1 MSLINNRVSLLV
13 TAVYL
18 SSSLVNAQ
26 TTGFTTSATNRIS
39 SPTIGF
45 SSQMSQQRVL
55 AIKTSLEGFSA
66 GKSLE
71 PTTVESLVNA
81 YQKNTSIK
89 RELDTLINQS
99 TFSKDPQ
106 TLEIIRMKI
115 ELLSLISHLN
125 LDELTVERAGM
136 NREIM
141 AQFIVS
147 SLVSKL
153 KVQELT
159 SEKGKANSLQIL
171 EEIYNCLNITSANF
185 EKALENALVLFN
197 ADTGLSLSME
207 EMFAAIQNDI
217 HNAHSNERKSGLT
230 DIFKSD
236 NDRRNMTIGE
246 GIGALEIQ
254 VSKIEAEKITFQAQ
268 EKLSKLINVAY
279 GNDPRNEANRLV
291 SSQTRLKAENYITN
305 THLLE
310 RTEESIRLATSKHD
324 AGVKTYDDLLKYFRD
339 LGDIIDG
346 NKAVGMA
353 ERFFTKGVGKH
364 IPFVGNKLAEIN
376 DSQLKRKTVE
386 QKIALAR
393 QALHDGAKQIEK
405 DNSTLETLRIEI
417 AKYSVD
423 LQKKIAELK
432 IMSNLLV
439 EYIKTLETTEGS
451 DSKIVKVLKG
461 VIGLAIETEL
471 DAALAVNSTLI
482 RSQAQI
488 EGLITVGIGT
498 VNLSRVV
505 DNEIFPMLRLQEG
518 LMGVAA
524 LQQAQISKLQAI
536 KSLREKREEA
546 LVEEMEKVYK
556 NSAKLLGSSFDD
568 PKKREELDKRLSK
581 ARTEFEQARI
591 TANEKKRILNSKQ
604 IDAQNRAQRA
614 FSGNGENLTVNKILN
629 EGQ

>member
-1 MSLINNRVSLLV
+1 MSLINKRVSLLV

-18 SSSLVNAQ
+18 SSSLATAQ
-26 TTGFTTSATNRIS
+26 VTGFRTSSQAVTTSSN
-39 SPTIGF
+39 IGF
-45 SSQMSQQRVL
+45 SSQMSQQRVMQ
-55 AIKTSLEGFSA
+55 IKTSLEGLNS

-71 PTTVESLVNA
+71 ATTVESLVMA
-81 YQKNTSIK
+81 YQKNLSVK
-89 RELDTLINQS
+89 KELDILVNQS
-99 TFSKDPQ
+99 TFSRDPQ

-125 LDELTVERAGM
+125 LEELTVERAGM

-147 SLVSKL
+147 ALISKL

-159 SEKGKANSLQIL
+159 SDKGKANSLQIL
-171 EEIYNCLNITSANF
+171 EEIHTRLSIDSSNF
-185 EKALENALVLFN
+185 EKALENSLVLFN

-236 NDRRNMTIGE
+236 NDRRHMTIGE
-246 GIGALEIQ
+246 GIGALEIH
-254 VSKIEAEKITFQAQ
+254 VSKIEADKIQFQAQ

-279 GNDPRNEANRLV
+279 GNDPRNEASRLV
-291 SSQTRLKAENYITN
+291 SSQTRLKAEAYITN
-305 THLLE
+305 THLLD

-346 NKAVGMA
+346 NMAVGIA

-364 IPFVGNKLAEIN
+364 IPYIGNKLAKIN
-376 DSQLKRKTVE
+376 DSQLKRKTLE

-405 DNSTLETLRIEI
+405 DNATLETLRIEI
-417 AKYSVD
+417 ARYSVD

-439 EYIKTLETTEGS
+439 EYIKTLEATEGPE
-451 DSKIVKVLKG
+451 SKIVKVLKG

-518 LMGVAA
+518 LMGLAA
-524 LQQAQISKLQAI
+524 LQQAQMGKLRAV
-536 KSLREKREEA
+536 KLLREEREKA
-546 LVEEMEKVYK
+546 LVTEMEKVYK
-556 NSAKLLGSSFDD
+556 NSAELLGSSFDD
-568 PKKREELDKRLSK
+568 PRKREELDKRLSK
-581 ARTEFEQARI
+581 ARAEFEKAR
-591 TANEKKRILNSKQ
+591 TDAHKKKRNLNSKQ
-604 IDAQNRAQRA
+604 IEAQNKAQRA
-614 FSGNGENLTVNKILN
+614 FSGKGENLSVNKILN

>member
-1 MSLINNRVSLLV
+1 MSLINKRVSLLV

-18 SSSLVNAQ
+18 SSSLATAQ
-26 TTGFTTSATNRIS
+26 VTGFRTS
-39 SPTIGF
+39 SPTVTTSSNSGF
-45 SSQMSQQRVL
+45 TSQMSKQRVME
-55 AIKTSLEGFSA
+55 IKTSLEGLNA

-71 PTTVESLVNA
+71 ATTVESLVMA
-81 YQKNTSIK
+81 YQKNRSVK
-89 RELDTLINQS
+89 KELDILVNQS
-99 TFSKDPQ
+99 TFSRDPQ

-125 LDELTVERAGM
+125 LEELTVERAGM

-147 SLVSKL
+147 ALISKL

-159 SEKGKANSLQIL
+159 SEKGKLNSLQIL
-171 EEIYNCLNITSANF
+171 EEIHTRLSIDSSSF
-185 EKALENALVLFN
+185 EKALENSLVLFN

-236 NDRRNMTIGE
+236 NDRRHMTIGE
-246 GIGALEIQ
+246 GIGALEIH
-254 VSKIEAEKITFQAQ
+254 VSKIDADKIQFRAE
-268 EKLSKLINVAY
+268 EKLSKLISVAH
-279 GNDPRNEANRLV
+279 GNDPRNEASLLV
-291 SSQTRLKAENYITN
+291 SSQTRLSAESYITN

-310 RTEESIRLATSKHD
+310 RTEQSIRLATSKHD

-346 NKAVGMA
+346 NKAVGIA
-353 ERFFTKGVGKH
+353 ERFFTNGVGKY
-364 IPFVGNKLAEIN
+364 IPYVGNKLAKIN
-376 DSQLKRKTVE
+376 DSQLKRKTIE

-393 QALHDGAKQIEK
+393 QALHDGAKQIET
-405 DNSTLETLRIEI
+405 DNATLENLRIEI
-417 AKYSVD
+417 ARYSVD

-439 EYIKTLETTEGS
+439 EYIKTLETTEGPE
-451 DSKIVKVLKG
+451 SKIVKVLKG

-524 LQQAQISKLQAI
+524 LQQAQISKLKAV
-536 KSLREKREEA
+536 KLLREEREKA
-546 LVEEMEKVYK
+546 LVTEMEKVYK
-556 NSAKLLGSSFDD
+556 NSAELLGSSFDD
-568 PKKREELDKRLSK
+568 PRKREELDKRLSIARAEFEK
-581 ARTEFEQARI
+581 ARTDAHK
-591 TANEKKRILNSKQ
+591 KKRNLNSKQ
-604 IDAQNRAQRA
+604 IEAQNKAQRA
-614 FSGNGENLTVNKILN
+614 FSGKGENLSVNKILN